1 MYNVYVSMYNVY
13 VSMYNVNELKI
24 TSKTNTHTHKQT
36 NKKNMFKLKLSIT
49 FYILMIDTQFS
60 LLRII

>member
-1 MYNVYVSMYNVY
+1 MYNVY